1 MQDAPDRA
9 RQGRPA
15 TATGV
20 TRDDFR
26 ASLLRELPGLR
37 AFAIALAGSVDVAD
51 DLVQETVLKAWR
63 NREKFE
69 LGTNMRAWLFV
80 ILRNSFYS
88 LARRRGRE
96 LPEADLAPAEK
107 PTVAPDHDG
116 VIALDELRKALLRLP
131 PEQREALLLVGA
143 SGFSC
148 ERAAEICNCAP
159 GTIKSRVSRARAKLQ
174 AMLAEQ
180 V

>member
-1 MQDAPDRA
+1 MS
-9 RQGRPA
+9 
-15 TATGV
+15 
-20 TRDDFR
+20 RDDFK
-26 ASLLRELPGLR
+26 ASMLRELPGLR
-37 AFAIALAGSVDVAD
+37 AFAITLTGSVDLAD

-63 NREKFE
+63 NRERFE

-96 LPEADLAPAEK
+96 LPESEVTPSEGPA
-107 PTVAPDHDG
+107 VGPDHDG
-116 VIALDELRKALLRLP
+116 VIALDELRRALMRLP

-174 AMLAEQ
+174 AILAEH
-180 V
+180 VD